1 MNFKDNDG
9 IPYFNPTKD
18 LAKWE
23 KAATACKTAIAMCD
37 SAGFKLYK
45 YSPNSNDRI
54 NDELTVQMSIRNS
67 VAENNFNLNKEVI
80 WANTNNLSGHIQ
92 MLSTPTLDAKFTS
105 NEGHRLV
112 LAPPLNVAEMFYS
125 SHGVPIEEDEEW
137 VSTVI
142 ANCQVRANPTTYGCD
157 RAGYG
162 IGLLIFRIIPVA
174 HREQDKLV
182 IIL

>member
-1 MNFKDNDG
+1 MVEAASPLFNGNEDYLNFKDNDG

-54 NDELTVQMSIRNS
+54 NDELTVQMIIRNS

-80 WANTNNLSGHIQ
+80 NDGMSKIN
-92 MLSTPTLDAKFTS
+92 K
-105 NEGHRLV
+105 
-112 LAPPLNVAEMFYS
+112 
-125 SHGVPIEEDEEW
+125 DE
-137 VSTVI
+137 S
-142 ANCQVRANPTTYGCD
+142 Y
-157 RAGYG
+157 
-162 IGLLIFRIIPVA
+162 
-174 HREQDKLV
+174 
-182 IIL
+182 